1 MMADNPDEE
10 SVDQDSM
17 AAEWEAAA
25 GGAPAAQPD
34 FDSAG
39 EDAGGGSGGGGGGGT
54 AEAGRVLNQNEI
66 DSLLGFDGGN
76 GDDQSKT
83 GIQAILNSSLVSY
96 ERLPM
101 LEVVFDRLVRTLS
114 TSLRNFTSDNVE
126 VNLDN
131 ITSTRFGDYVNSI
144 PLPAMLSV
152 FRAEEW
158 DNFGLITIDS
168 SLIYSIV
175 DVLLGG
181 RRGTAAMRIEGRPYT
196 TIERHLVE
204 RLIKLFLQ
212 DLELA
217 FEPLSPVKFL
227 FDRLETNPRFATIA
241 RPANAAILV
250 KLKVDMEDRGGRIDL
265 LLPYATIEPV
275 RELLL
280 QMFLGE
286 KFGRDSIWEG
296 HLATEL
302 WSTDLDVQAVLDE
315 RSLTLREVMAL
326 EVGSTILLNT
336 TPQSVVEL
344 RCGGVPMLG
353 GHMGRLGRSVA
364 IKVDRVLQRVPAE
377 VVAPPQDAGEMVQA

>member
-1 MMADNPDEE
+1 MADANNPDEE
-10 SVDQDSM
+10 SVDQDAM
-17 AAEWEAAA
+17 AAEWAAAA
-25 GGAPAAQPD
+25 GGAPAEQPD

-39 EDAGGGSGGGGGGGT
+39 DASGSSSGSSGTT

-302 WSTDLDVQAVLDE
+302 WSTDLEVQAVLDE

-377 VVAPPQDAGEMVQA
+377 IAAVAQPAAEAVSA

>member
-1 MMADNPDEE
+1 MAPDENPDGEP
-10 SVDQDSM
+10 VDQDAL
-17 AAEWEAAA
+17 AASWDAE
-25 GGAPAAQPD
+25 GADA
-34 FDSAG
+34 
-39 EDAGGGSGGGGGGGT
+39 EEAGGGDGGT
-54 AEAGRVLNQNEI
+54 SSAAGQAADAGRVLNQNEI
-66 DSLLGFDGGN
+66 DSLLGFDGGGN
-76 GDDQSKT
+76 DDASKT

-101 LEVVFDRLVRTLS
+101 LEVVFDRLVRSLS

-131 ITSTRFGDYVNSI
+131 IASTRFGDYVNSI

-204 RLIKLFLQ
+204 RLIKLFLH

-302 WSTDLDVQAVLDE
+302 WSTDLAVQAVLDE
-315 RSLTLREVMAL
+315 RSMTLREVMAL

-336 TPQSVVEL
+336 SPQSVVEL

-353 GHMGRLGRSVA
+353 GHMGRIGRSVA
-364 IKVDRVLQRVPAE
+364 IKVDRVLQVPPT
-377 VVAPPQDAGEMVQA
+377 VVEGQEGQVA

>member
-1 MMADNPDEE
+1 MTAPDETNPGE
-10 SVDQDSM
+10 APVDQDAL
-17 AAEWEAAA
+17 AASWGADAGDDANADA
-25 GGAPAAQPD
+25 GGAAD
-34 FDSAG
+34 
-39 EDAGGGSGGGGGGGT
+39 GSGSSSSGAT

-76 GDDQSKT
+76 GDDASKT

-204 RLIKLFLQ
+204 RLIKLFLH

-250 KLKVDMEDRGGRIDL
+250 RLKVDMEDRGGRIDL

-353 GHMGRLGRSVA
+353 GQMGRIGKSVA
-364 IKVDRVLQRVPAE
+364 IKIDRVLQRVPAE
-377 VVAPPQDAGEMVQA
+377 RAAVEAAPV